1 MLTRALTKHEFL
13 FQKIN
18 YKSLNSKRKEAYN
31 YQKVSGVLAEY
42 GFLTIRLS
50 DDWEGADFLAL
61 HISGETLKIHLKGRL
76 YFSKKYFGKNLWIC
90 FHDKGNWFLCPHD
103 EAFELV
109 NHLNNISNTDSWNL
123 KGVYH
128 FPDLSKKLSELVKI
142 YILHSSSLI
151 PPETL

>member
-61 HISGETLKIHLKGRL
+61 HISGETLKIQLKGRL
-76 YFSKKYFGKNLWIC
+76 YFSKKYFGKIYG
-90 FHDKGNWFLCPHD
+90 FVFMIRGIGFYVPTMKP
-103 EAFELV
+103 
-109 NHLNNISNTDSWNL
+109 
-123 KGVYH
+123 
-128 FPDLSKKLSELVKI
+128 LS
-142 YILHSSSLI
+142 
-151 PPETL
+151 